1 MVAPV
6 IFSSNANQKRVSLR
20 PWSSLLA
27 TTNDLRRY
35 PRVPPPKG
43 TVLAWS
49 TVNQRLVSRVENFAL
64 GGLFIHIEEP
74 LPLDT
79 NIQLLLDAPEGE
91 IRARAVVRRTTPKE
105 GMGVK
110 IVAMNPE
117 DRARLM
123 RWLDNLSVV

>member
-1 MVAPV
+1 VPV
-6 IFSSNANQKRVSLR
+6 IFSFNANQKRVFLR
-20 PWSSLLA
+20 RWGSLLA
-27 TTNDLRRY
+27 TSNDLRRY

-49 TVNQRLVSRVENFAL
+49 THNQRLVSRVANFAL
-64 GGLFIHIEEP
+64 GGLFIRVEEP

-91 IRARAVVRRTTPKE
+91 IRARAVVRRSSPNE

-123 RWLDNLSVV
+123 RWLDSLSSC

>member
-1 MVAPV
+1 VA
-6 IFSSNANQKRVSLR
+6 
-20 PWSSLLA
+20 
-27 TTNDLRRY
+27 
-35 PRVPPPKG
+35 
-43 TVLAWS
+43 
-49 TVNQRLVSRVENFAL
+49 NFAL
-64 GGLFIHIEEP
+64 GGLFIRVEEP

-91 IRARAVVRRTTPKE
+91 IRARAVVRRSTPNE

-110 IVAMNPE
+110 IVAMQQE

>member
-1 MVAPV
+1 MR
-6 IFSSNANQKRVSLR
+6 N
-20 PWSSLLA
+20 WGSLLA
-27 TTNDLRRY
+27 AMNDLRRY

-49 TVNQRLVSRVENFAL
+49 THTRRLISRVDNFAL
-64 GGLFIHIEEP
+64 GGLFIRVEEP
-74 LPLDT
+74 LPPGAY
-79 NIQLLLDAPEGE
+79 IQLLCDGPEGE
-91 IRARAVVRRTTPKE
+91 IRARAVVRRSSPKE

-123 RWLDNLSVV
+123 RWLDNLTVV

>member
-1 MVAPV
+1 MLVPV
-6 IFSSNANQKRVSLR
+6 IFPSNTSQKRVFFR
-20 PWSSLLA
+20 YWSPILA
-27 TTNDLRRY
+27 TANDHRRY

-49 TVNQRLVSRVENFAL
+49 TANQRLVSRVGNFAL
-64 GGLFIHIEEP
+64 GGLFIRVEEP

-91 IRARAVVRRTTPKE
+91 IRARAVVRRSSPNE

-123 RWLDNLSVV
+123 RWLDNLSTC